1 MTWLLLWLIGSFVF
15 LLGYVSGVLLSRA
28 GAEGEIEASEQDIR
42 ALVALGSRRK
52 A

>member
-15 LLGYVSGVLLSRA
+15 LLGYVSGALLSRA
-28 GAEGEIEASEQDIR
+28 GADGEVEASEQDTR
-42 ALVALGSRRK
+42 AVVALVSRRK